1 VSNTVRRIVILLL
14 LCGALACADSGGRF
28 AFPEDRLLIGVGDRM
43 TIQHAGG
50 WSTVP
55 ALAEARDLRIDLL
68 EIWLTRDWTDT
79 WVTREQLEGLAAG
92 GVTPVVMHYFFGD
105 DISVERVQT
114 EREAWFSS
122 LWRLSQLVSI
132 DAPVLVVLEP
142 EWNVHAPEGEH
153 AVVDSP
159 WFAQDLINAARMIRE
174 HAPKALVG
182 VCPGDFSP
190 DRNLDRVLGEARDAL
205 DFLAFQEM
213 RASTDPLSPQPGY
226 LDVGAA
232 AVDYASYLSESFELP
247 VLLAYVAISSYQGWE
262 SAQVRVLEDLAAR
275 RVALQRA
282 GVFGLVY
289 FQLRDDPAHEGYFGP
304 AEPHFGLVRADGS
317 PKPGLAAFR
326 KLQGTGRA
334 PNARGR

>member
-14 LCGALACADSGGRF
+14 LCGALGCADSGGRF

-43 TIQHAGG
+43 TIQDAGG
-50 WSTVP
+50 WTTVP
-55 ALAEARDLRIDLL
+55 ALAEARDLRLDLL

-105 DISVERVQT
+105 DISVERVQA

-174 HAPKALVG
+174 HAP
-182 VCPGDFSP
+182 
-190 DRNLDRVLGEARDAL
+190 
-205 DFLAFQEM
+205 
-213 RASTDPLSPQPGY
+213 PLSPQPGY